1 MPFSVA
7 IHNLKQSFCS
17 DAAAG
22 AGAGVD
28 VVVVMPLHAVIYA
41 Y

>member
-17 DAAAG
+17 AAAG
-22 AGAGVD
+22 GI
-28 VVVVMPLHAVIYA
+28 VVMPLHAVIYA